1 MLSDAKEREI
11 ITADAYCKGN
21 AYWPQHFVC
30 CSQQADFTVRILQC
44 SMLAFDSGLLI
55 HRANGPP
62 PTRCIFLKVSVTF
75 DSTLNGSSSLMIVL
89 T

>member
-11 ITADAYCKGN
+11 ITADAYCKDN
-21 AYWPQHFVC
+21 VYWPQHFVC

-44 SMLAFDSGLLI
+44 SMLAFSGLLI

-62 PTRCIFLKVSVTF
+62 PLDAFS
-75 DSTLNGSSSLMIVL
+75 
-89 T
+89 